1 MARKPFKTQRNLSDD
16 NNGVLGEGKKTL
28 LLVVGELTPSFLDRV
43 DMYFKTDNW
52 SVEFYSFRK
61 ASEVSDRLR
70 AEYPSRFHS
79 FYMSRS
85 IKNLLKGS
93 PDLTGNE
100 PFVFMNLDSI
110 TETLFQSNKL
120 YKKILGASSARDVR
134 INFSALTNKVCGGDR
149 ANVKRQVAT
158 YATTSPLLAHKLLD
172 LKWEVNKQAPIVM
185 MSSLVETLEQLASS
199 TVPTAQ
205 EPKTLVLVMGD
216 RGLTV
221 SNRMMLSDEFLA
233 WKYCQHQYRF
243 HVCRWYQDSR
253 SATFTAVKASSASG
267 IRCNATNPDS
277 ATVRTKY
284 QQDIDRQLQQ
294 QKSAFELQLREQRSE
309 FDAEYRRLQDDFET
323 RLRDQ
328 RDAFT
333 ASRAKYEKDIERRLS
348 EMKNGC
354 AGN

>member
-1 MARKPFKTQRNLSDD
+1 
-16 NNGVLGEGKKTL
+16 
-28 LLVVGELTPSFLDRV
+28 
-43 DMYFKTDNW
+43 
-52 SVEFYSFRK
+52 
-61 ASEVSDRLR
+61 
-70 AEYPSRFHS
+70 
-79 FYMSRS
+79 MSRS

>member
-1 MARKPFKTQRNLSDD
+1 
-16 NNGVLGEGKKTL
+16 
-28 LLVVGELTPSFLDRV
+28 
-43 DMYFKTDNW
+43 MYFKTDNW

-221 SNRMMLSDEFLA
+221 SNRMVWSRLLAEFVAKQWQIEIFFL
-233 WKYCQHQYRF
+233 
-243 HVCRWYQDSR
+243 
-253 SATFTAVKASSASG
+253 G
-267 IRCNATNPDS
+267 
-277 ATVRTKY
+277 
-284 QQDIDRQLQQ
+284 
-294 QKSAFELQLREQRSE
+294 E
-309 FDAEYRRLQDDFET
+309 DAER
-323 RLRDQ
+323 
-328 RDAFT
+328 
-333 ASRAKYEKDIERRLS
+333 
-348 EMKNGC
+348 
-354 AGN
+354 